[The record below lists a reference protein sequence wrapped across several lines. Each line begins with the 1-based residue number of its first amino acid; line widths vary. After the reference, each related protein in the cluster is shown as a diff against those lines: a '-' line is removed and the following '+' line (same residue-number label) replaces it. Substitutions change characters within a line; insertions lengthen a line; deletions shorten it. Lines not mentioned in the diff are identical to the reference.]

1 MVMHYL
7 NNVSILFA
15 DIVGFT
21 KMSSSRSAIEIVSM
35 LNTICDHFDRLVSR
49 LNFSFSLQQLF
60 SSYDPPYFVSS
71 DCVSECDDVFE

>member
-1 MVMHYL
+1 MVVRMTSRDLSLPFRVPFRPMVMHYL

-35 LNTICDHFDRLVSR
+35 LNTICDSFDRLVSTGEEGGG
-49 LNFSFSLQQLF
+49 
-60 SSYDPPYFVSS
+60 
-71 DCVSECDDVFE
+71 C